1 MTRSRRL
8 RGAARVLVAGM
19 LLAGCAGG
27 QPGGRGSEEACVDWV
42 RFDTPADAAADAAFV
57 VRGRVLE
64 QDGSARLHGAAAHRW
79 LLEVDAVLVPEPS
92 PEEPDAG
99 PAAAHTAVVPAVVGP
114 IEVRAGDTVAVVST
128 PETCTPGGAYPD
140 GDPLDPATGLAAPD
154 GTVIVLLSTASDEPD
169 VVDGGG
175 VLHLVTP
182 YQGVVAPD
190 EDGALPATWPSP

>member
-1 MTRSRRL
+1 
-8 RGAARVLVAGM
+8 
-19 LLAGCAGG
+19 
-27 QPGGRGSEEACVDWV
+27 
-42 RFDTPADAAADAAFV
+42 
-57 VRGRVLE
+57 
-64 QDGSARLHGAAAHRW
+64 
-79 LLEVDAVLVPEPS
+79 S

-190 EDGALPATWPSP
+190 EDGALPATWPSPSSHLAEPWDGGPWPPRPRPCLGPGWVRR